1 MNITYGLVEEKY
13 FVGVDV
19 RVSYGVAAFADADV
33 DGSATIVLSI
43 HDISSDREILS
54 KLVSLCNR
62 MKLSIH
68 HFNDIIEYFLAD

>member
-33 DGSATIVLSI
+33 DGSATIVFSI
-43 HDISSDREILS
+43 HDISSDRENLI
-54 KLVSLCNR
+54 KLISSCNR

-68 HFNDIIEYFLAD
+68 HFNDIIEDFLAD